1 MKRNSHGSPTK
12 DRIVNATLDII
23 SGEGFQ
29 NVTIRKIAA
38 RAGVNVAAVNYH
50 FGSKD
55 TVINE
60 ALNMVTI
67 QLVKAFRCLKSSE
80 PSPVIRLECFVRR
93 YSQVILEYPDII
105 RNFISQSLHKNSV
118 KVEYQEYLKHEG
130 IALIAETIAGIRPD
144 ESQTVHYLR
153 TLHLIS
159 ALSFPILMG
168 ERITEIT
175 GLELNSPELS
185 NEYIE
190 LLLRNIIEPGE

>member
-1 MKRNSHGSPTK
+1 MKRNSHGLPTK

-23 SGEGFQ
+23 SEEGFQ

-38 RAGVNVAAVNYH
+38 IAGVNVAAVNYH

-67 QLVKAFRCLKSSE
+67 QLVEAFRCLKSSE
-80 PSPVIRLECFVRR
+80 LDPAVRLECFVRQ

-118 KVEYQEYLKHEG
+118 RVEYQEYLKHEG
-130 IALIAETIAGIRPD
+130 IALIAGTIAGIRPD

-153 TLHLIS
+153 TLHLLS

-175 GLELNSPELS
+175 GLQLNTPELS
-185 NEYIE
+185 NGYIE
-190 LLLRNIIEPGE
+190 ILLKNIIEPGE